1 MTPSDHAAGCEGKDQ
16 FDTWWQAH
24 RVVKKSR
31 NAHQVYRCAF
41 CGKFHIAG

>member
-1 MTPSDHAAGCEGKDQ
+1 MTPSDHAAGCEGKHPYDSPQ
-16 FDTWWQAH
+16 IAGA
-24 RVVKKSR
+24 VVKKSR